1 MSSFGE
7 AKALKFAKMDTLAI
21 LQYNQRQLSRIYPA
35 GARIDS
41 SNYNPVI
48 LWNVGCQ
55 LGDKQCL
62 VAYRILSCFFGHL
75 LIWVI
80 EKNLLLQLI

>member
-7 AKALKFAKMDTLAI
+7 AKAMKFSKMDTLAL

-48 LWNVGCQ
+48 LWNVGCH
-55 LGDKQCL
+55 LGNESKERERGRRNRICDK
-62 VAYRILSCFFGHL
+62 YKKI
-75 LIWVI
+75 
-80 EKNLLLQLI
+80 